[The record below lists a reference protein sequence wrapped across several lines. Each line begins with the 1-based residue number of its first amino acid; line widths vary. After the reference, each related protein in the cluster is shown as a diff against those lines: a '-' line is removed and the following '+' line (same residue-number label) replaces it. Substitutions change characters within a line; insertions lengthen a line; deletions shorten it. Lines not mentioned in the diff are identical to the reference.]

1 MGINTLD
8 IGRHQFNIKTRSYS
22 LEEVEMLKKFF
33 ITWTTNMIFIMEIKL
48 FSLVDQLEEFAHFN
62 GATIWLITQKRQK
75 FWQSLIVGFLLLITI
90 AQ

>member
-1 MGINTLD
+1 MLD
-8 IGRHQFNIKTRSYS
+8 IGRHQFNIKTRNYS

-62 GATIWLITQKRQK
+62 GATIWPITQKRQK